1 MTPRLAFLLALLLG
15 QAGCLAAQDRPDA
28 SWEHIEG
35 GEDTDCALGTPYRF
49 FYRPGADAS
58 RLLIYFQGG
67 GACWDWVSCSG
78 MFDTSVERMELAEY
92 RGIFDGANP
101 ANPFRDFATLF
112 VPYCTGDVH
121 VGDAER
127 RYGDDASARPVTH
140 AGARNV
146 EYALQWIHARTD
158 APRQIVIAGAS
169 AGAYGAVF
177 HAPRIA
183 VLYPAATLIT
193 IADSGV
199 PLLPGYEAI
208 LDQWGAG
215 PTLRSAWSV
224 GPEVSLTLHRAYR
237 EAADASGMRAVVQI
251 TSDQDAIQ
259 SAFYLIAGSP
269 AWRDDS
275 YALLNRLER
284 EVPTIHS
291 FVVAGSDH
299 GLMRTDAFYDYEAS
313 GTALEAWI
321 DRLINEEPV
330 TSVRCEACTAP

>member
-1 MTPRLAFLLALLLG
+1 MPLRLAVLLALVLAL
-15 QAGCLAAQDRPDA
+15 AGGPSAQELPA
-28 SWEHIEG
+28 WESIEG
-35 GEDTDCALGTPYRF
+35 GPDTNCAFGTPYRF

-78 MFDTSVERMELAEY
+78 MFDPSVERTELAEY

-101 ANPFRDFATLF
+101 ANPFQDFATLF

-121 VGDAER
+121 VGAAER
-127 RYGDDASARPVTH
+127 TYGEEV
-140 AGARNV
+140 GARAVSHSGALNV
-146 EYALQWIHARTD
+146 DYALQWLQTRIV
-158 APRQIVIAGAS
+158 APQRIVVAGAS

-183 VLYPAATLIT
+183 ARYPGADLVT

-199 PLLPGYEAI
+199 PLLPGYETI
-208 LDQWGAG
+208 LEHWGAG
-215 PTLRSAWSV
+215 PTLRTGWDADR
-224 GPEVSLTLHRAYR
+224 EVALTLERAYR
-237 EAADASGMRAVVQI
+237 EAAAAPRMRAVVQI

-275 YALLNRLER
+275 YALLDRLED
-284 EVPTIHS
+284 EVATIHS

-299 GLMRTDAFYDYEAS
+299 GLMRTDAFYTYEAR
-313 GTALEAWI
+313 GTALTEWI

-330 TSVRCEACTAP
+330 TSIRCSACSAP